1 MRRSVVRGV
10 RGKNYFESTSN
21 KKWERMRMRKVYND
35 DVPTGKNSNNK
46 QSSNGKS
53 RRKWAGVRVT

>member
-1 MRRSVVRGV
+1 
-10 RGKNYFESTSN
+10 
-21 KKWERMRMRKVYND
+21 MRMRKVYND